1 MTVAQG
7 SHRKTRRS
15 TTGQI
20 VVISG
25 PSGVGKST
33 ICRELIQRL
42 DKAYLTV
49 SATTRARAAT
59 EVEGKDYWFIS
70 KEEFLRRIKQGAF
83 LEYAE
88 VFGNYYGTPR
98 DQVEQALG
106 QGKAVI
112 LEIDVQG
119 GKQAKQVYP
128 DATMIFIVAPDGQA
142 LQGRLAGRGREDAA
156 AMQRRLAKAEQ
167 ETQAARGHY
176 DWFVV
181 NDDLER
187 AIGQIV
193 EIIAGDKRRLSA

>member
-33 ICRELIQRL
+33 ICRELVRRL

-49 SATTRARAAT
+49 SATTRSRAAT
-59 EVEGKDYWFIS
+59 EVEGKDYGFIS
-70 KEEFLRRIKQGAF
+70 KEEFLRRIQQGAF

-98 DQVEQALG
+98 DQVDQALA
-106 QGKAVI
+106 QGKTVI

-167 ETQAARGHY
+167 ETQAAKGTY
-176 DWFVV
+176 EWFVV

-193 EIIAGDKRRLSA
+193 EIISGSTRSRQ

>member
-7 SHRKTRRS
+7 THLKTRRS
-15 TTGQI
+15 TTGQV

-25 PSGVGKST
+25 PSGAGKST
-33 ICRELIQRL
+33 ICRELVRRL

-49 SATTRARAAT
+49 SATTRSRAAT
-59 EVEGKDYWFIS
+59 EVEGKDYGFIS
-70 KEEFLRRIKQGAF
+70 KEEFLRRIQQGAF

-98 DQVEQALG
+98 DQVDQALA
-106 QGKAVI
+106 QGKTVI

-142 LQGRLAGRGREDAA
+142 LQGRLAGRGREDAV

-167 ETQAARGHY
+167 ETQAAKGTY
-176 DWFVV
+176 EWFVV

-193 EIIAGDKRRLSA
+193 EIISGSTRSRQ

>member
-33 ICRELIQRL
+33 ICRELVRRL

-49 SATTRARAAT
+49 SATTRSRAAT
-59 EVEGKDYWFIS
+59 EVEGKDYGFIS
-70 KEEFLRRIKQGAF
+70 KEEFLRRIQQGAF

-98 DQVEQALG
+98 DQVDQALA
-106 QGKAVI
+106 QGKTVI

-156 AMQRRLAKAEQ
+156 TMQRRLAKAEQ
-167 ETQAARGHY
+167 ETQAAKGTY
-176 DWFVV
+176 EWFVV

-193 EIIAGDKRRLSA
+193 DIISGSTRSRQ